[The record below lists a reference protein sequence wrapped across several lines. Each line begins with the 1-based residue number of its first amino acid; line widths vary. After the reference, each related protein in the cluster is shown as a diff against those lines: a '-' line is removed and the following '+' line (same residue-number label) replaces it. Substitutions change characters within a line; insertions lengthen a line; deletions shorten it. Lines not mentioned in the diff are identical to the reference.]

1 MNRSRVLASVA
12 GAAALLLGGCI
23 DVEQSLVLRRDLSG
37 IAGFS
42 MTVDLEPMMVFMAG
56 MQRELT
62 GKTGDPAPEEIDA
75 VRKSFLDQRQ
85 AEDPGKKQQEVA
97 SQKEQ
102 LAMSLPEGIQLLSA
116 TIEEKGTKMSTQLQF
131 GFDDVA
137 KLAQVRLP
145 EKGGEGRP
153 GANPY
158 ADPFSSLKVVDE
170 GPTLLV
176 TLGRVDATARIL
188 EQAGTPGKD
197 GARPEL
203 PKAVETALQ
212 SMRFAFRLETPF
224 QVAETNA
231 TRRDGN
237 TLYWEIKASDA
248 KAEAPPTMTA
258 RLRK

>member
-1 MNRSRVLASVA
+1 MAKGRFPALIA
-12 GAAALLLGGCI
+12 GAACALLGGCI

-37 IAGFS
+37 TAGFR
-42 MTVDLEPMMVFMAG
+42 MTVDLEPMIVFMAS
-56 MQRELT
+56 MQRSMS
-62 GKTGDPAPEEIDA
+62 GKAGDPTPEEIDA
-75 VRKSFLDQRQ
+75 MRKSFLDQRQ

-102 LAMSLPEGIQLLSA
+102 LATSLPAGIQLQSA

-158 ADPFSSLKVVDE
+158 ADPFSSLKIVDE

-188 EQAGTPGKD
+188 EQAGSPGKD

-203 PKAVETALQ
+203 PKTVETALQ

-224 QVAETNA
+224 EVAKTNA
-231 TRRDGN
+231 TRRDGS

-248 KAEAPPTMTA
+248 KTEAPPTMMA